1 MKKMK
6 KLLVLFVLGT
16 LLSCEINDGRDINF
30 ELEIMSITS
39 VDVPTEFTLGE
50 TYEITVDY
58 LRPNGCHEFN
68 DFIFQPDG
76 NTRTVA
82 VVDTVY
88 NDPDCSTNAE
98 EASVSFD
105 FLVLST
111 GPYIFQFYQG
121 SSPNGQD
128 DYLIVEVPVVE

>member
-1 MKKMK
+1 MK
-6 KLLVLFVLGT
+6 KLLVLFILGT
-16 LLSCEINDGRDINF
+16 LLSCEINDGNEINF
-30 ELEIMSITS
+30 ELQIMSVTG
-39 VDVPTEFTLGE
+39 VDIPAEFTLGE

-68 DFIFQPDG
+68 DFIIQPNG

-88 NDPDCSTNAE
+88 NDPNCSVNAE
-98 EASVSFD
+98 EASVSFN
-105 FLVLST
+105 FLVLSN

-121 SSPNGQD
+121 TGTNGEDQ
-128 DYLIVEVPVVE
+128 YLIVEVPVVE